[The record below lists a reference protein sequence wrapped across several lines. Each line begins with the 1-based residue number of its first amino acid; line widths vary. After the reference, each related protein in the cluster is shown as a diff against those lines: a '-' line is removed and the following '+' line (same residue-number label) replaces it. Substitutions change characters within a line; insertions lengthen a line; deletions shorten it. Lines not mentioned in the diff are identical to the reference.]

1 MEEFTIKKKEEL
13 DPQEKSF
20 RRRKD
25 IIKNVIIVFL
35 VVMLLLTFFSNTIQN
50 YSLPKVAVQYI
61 ESGTITTVIRG
72 EGVVESG
79 DPYNVMVKYSKTVGS
94 INAKVGQEVKEGDLL
109 LTLQSEDSEE
119 LTAAKK
125 VLEDAKKAYN
135 DALLDPE
142 VDAAVIS
149 SSQGTIDINGFRNK
163 ISALQTAITLA
174 EKTVAEKQKTVDDL
188 TNQISITTGNTVSEA
203 EKTNVAVLLKAS
215 DNAKDALDEAT
226 ASVTSAQSALDSA
239 NAALSAAQSE
249 KALAQATLDDAIA
262 EFNRL
267 GSEKTAHDA
276 ALTAYAANGNSLTGL
291 DDDTVALLTTYG
303 FNSNYITGLITA
315 ATTAKNTA
323 QASYDDIVANEATN
337 IASAQADVAL
347 ATSALSSA
355 QTAKNTAQAAYNDA
369 YTKWKNAN
377 DALIAKENNT
387 TDSGTNLN
395 NQLTQAKIALTDAEN
410 ALKAKQDELTELV
423 ASIGSIRKLSD
434 AQKAIDDAQK
444 EVDKFSEVSG
454 AAQILAPIN
463 GTILSVNVQSGK
475 KTSTDDPVMV
485 IQPEGQGF
493 IMKFSLENDKAK
505 TISVGDTAEVTNSW
519 WYEDVQGAVTSIRP
533 DQSDPNRKKEVTLS
547 LTGSLTA
554 GQTITMTV
562 ASKTANYDS
571 IVPSS
576 AVRGDTKGK
585 FVLVVESK
593 PSPLGNRYYAVR
605 RDVEVLAEDDTKTAI
620 QGAFADW
627 GEYVVTTASK
637 SIEPGAEVRLS
648 EN

>member
-94 INAKVGQEVKEGDLL
+94 INAKVGTEVKEGDLL

-125 VLEDAKKAYN
+125 ALEDAKKAYN

-142 VDAAVIS
+142 VDAAVIT
-149 SSQGTIDINGFRNK
+149 SSQGTLDINGFRNK

-174 EKTVAEKQKTVDDL
+174 EKTVAEKQKNVDNL
-188 TNQISITTGNTVSEA
+188 NNQISLTSGNTVSEA
-203 EKTNVAVLLKAS
+203 EKTNVAVLLKNS
-215 DNAKDALDEAT
+215 DNAKEALDAAT
-226 ASVTSAQSALDSA
+226 ESVTAAQKTLDDA
-239 NAALSAAQSE
+239 NAALSAAQNE
-249 KALAQATLDDAIA
+249 KSIARASLDDAVA
-262 EFNRL
+262 RVDQL
-267 GSEKTAHDA
+267 TSDKTALEA
-276 ALTAYAANGNSLTGL
+276 ALAIADEASRTDEQKALVAQYVSVANIESMIVSATA
-291 DDDTVALLTTYG
+291 DRD
-303 FNSNYITGLITA
+303 
-315 ATTAKNTA
+315 TA
-323 QASYDDIVANEATN
+323 QTAYDDIAANEASN

-347 ATSALSSA
+347 ATNALSAA
-355 QTAKNTAQAAYNDA
+355 QTAKDSAQAAYNDA

-377 DALIAKENNT
+377 DAIIAKENNT
-387 TDSGTNLN
+387 TDTGTNLN
-395 NQLTQAKIALTDAEN
+395 NQLNQAKIALTDAEN
-410 ALKAKQDELTELV
+410 ALKAKQDELNDLV
-423 ASIGSIRKLSD
+423 ASIGSTRKLNEA
-434 AQKAIDDAQK
+434 AQAIADAQK
-444 EVDKFSEVSG
+444 EVDKFNEVSG
-454 AAQILAPIN
+454 ASEVLAPIN

-493 IMKFSLENDKAK
+493 VMKFSLENDKAK

-519 WYEDVQGAVTSIRP
+519 WYDDVTGAVSAIRP
-533 DQSDPNRKKEVTLS
+533 DPSDPNRKKEVTLS
-547 LTGSLTA
+547 LAGSLTA
-554 GQTITMTV
+554 GQSITMTI
-562 ASKTANYDS
+562 ASRTANYDS

-576 AVRGDTKGK
+576 AIRGDTKGK
-585 FVLVVESK
+585 FVLVCESK
-593 PSPLGNRYYAVR
+593 PSPLGNRYYAIR
-605 RDVEVLAEDDTKTAI
+605 KDVEVLAEDDTKTAI
-620 QGAFADW
+620 QGAFEEW
-627 GEYVVTTASK
+627 GEYVITTASK

>member
-35 VVMLLLTFFSNTIQN
+35 VVMLGLTFFSNTIQN
-50 YSLPKVAVQYI
+50 YSLPRVAVQYI

-94 INAKVGQEVKEGDLL
+94 INAKVGTEVKEGELL

-125 VLEDAKKAYN
+125 ALEDAKKAYN

-142 VDAAVIS
+142 VDAAAIT
-149 SSQGTIDINGFRNK
+149 SSQGTLDINGFRNK

-174 EKTVAEKQKTVDDL
+174 EKTVAEKQKNVDNL
-188 TNQISITTGNTVSEA
+188 NNQISITSGNTVSEA
-203 EKTNVAVLLKAS
+203 EKTNVAVLLKNS
-215 DNAKDALDEAT
+215 DNAKEALDAAT
-226 ASVTSAQSALDSA
+226 ESVTVAQKTLDDA

-249 KALAQATLDDAIA
+249 KAIARASLDDAIA
-262 EFNRL
+262 RVDQL
-267 GSEKTAHDA
+267 TSDKTALVDA
-276 ALTAYAANGNSLTGL
+276 LGKAEDNRSDEEKALVAQYVSVANIDSMIVSATA
-291 DDDTVALLTTYG
+291 DRD
-303 FNSNYITGLITA
+303 
-315 ATTAKNTA
+315 TA
-323 QASYDDIVANEATN
+323 QTAYDDIAANEASN
-337 IASAQADVAL
+337 IAAAQADIAL
-347 ATSALSSA
+347 ATNALSAA
-355 QTAKNTAQAAYNDA
+355 QTAKDNAQAAYNDA

-377 DALIAKENNT
+377 DALIAKENN
-387 TDSGTNLN
+387 LN
-395 NQLTQAKIALTDAEN
+395 NQLNQAKIALTDAEN
-410 ALKAKQDELTELV
+410 ALKAKQDELNDLV
-423 ASIGSIRKLSD
+423 ASIGSTRKLNEA
-434 AQKAIDDAQK
+434 AQAIADAQK
-444 EVDKFSEVSG
+444 EVDKFNEVSG
-454 AAQILAPIN
+454 ASEVLAPIN

-493 IMKFSLENDKAK
+493 VMKFSLENDKAK

-519 WYEDVQGAVTSIRP
+519 WYDDVTGAVSAIRP
-533 DQSDPNRKKEVTLS
+533 DPSDPNRKKEVTLS
-547 LTGSLTA
+547 LAGSLTA
-554 GQTITMTV
+554 GQSITMTI
-562 ASKTANYDS
+562 ASRTANYDY

-576 AVRGDTKGK
+576 AIRGDTKGK
-585 FVLVVESK
+585 FVLVCESK
-593 PSPLGNRYYAVR
+593 PSPLGNRYYAIR
-605 RDVEVLAEDDTKTAI
+605 KDVEVLAEDDTKTAI
-620 QGAFADW
+620 QGAFEEW
-627 GEYVVTTASK
+627 GEYVITTASK

>member
-35 VVMLLLTFFSNTIQN
+35 VVMLGLTFFSNTIQN

-61 ESGTITTVIRG
+61 EPGTITTVIRG

-94 INAKVGQEVKEGDLL
+94 INAKVGTEVKEGDLL

-125 VLEDAKKAYN
+125 ALEDAKKAYN

-142 VDAAVIS
+142 VDAAVIT
-149 SSQGTIDINGFRNK
+149 SSQGTLDINGFRNK

-174 EKTVAEKQKTVDDL
+174 EKTVAEKQKNVDNL
-188 TNQISITTGNTVSEA
+188 NNQISLTSGNTVSEA
-203 EKTNVAVLLKAS
+203 EKTNVAVLLKNS
-215 DNAKDALDEAT
+215 DNAKEALDAAT
-226 ASVTSAQSALDSA
+226 ESVTAAQKTLDDA

-249 KALAQATLDDAIA
+249 KAIARASLDDANA
-262 EFNRL
+262 RVVQL
-267 GSEKTAHDA
+267 TSDRTALEA
-276 ALTAYAANGNSLTGL
+276 ALNAAPPTPEQTALIDQYVSLANIDNMIIS
-291 DDDTVALLTTYG
+291 A
-303 FNSNYITGLITA
+303 TA
-315 ATTAKNTA
+315 DRDSA
-323 QASYDDIVANEATN
+323 QAAYDDIAANEASN
-337 IASAQADVAL
+337 IAAAQADIAL
-347 ATSALSSA
+347 ATNALSAA

-377 DALIAKENNT
+377 DALIAKENST
-387 TDSGTNLN
+387 TDIGTNLN
-395 NQLTQAKIALTDAEN
+395 NQLNQAKIALTDAEN
-410 ALKAKQDELTELV
+410 ALKAKQDELNDLV
-423 ASIGSIRKLSD
+423 ASIGSTRKLNEA
-434 AQKAIDDAQK
+434 AQAIADAQK
-444 EVDKFSEVSG
+444 EVDKFNEVSG
-454 AAQILAPIN
+454 ASEVLAPIN

-493 IMKFSLENDKAK
+493 VMKFSLENDKAK

-519 WYEDVQGAVTSIRP
+519 WYDDVTGAVSAIRP
-533 DQSDPNRKKEVTLS
+533 DPSDPNRKKEVTLS
-547 LTGSLTA
+547 LAGSLTA
-554 GQTITMTV
+554 GQSITMTI
-562 ASKTANYDS
+562 ASRTANYDS

-576 AVRGDTKGK
+576 AIRGDTKGK
-585 FVLVVESK
+585 FVLVCESK
-593 PSPLGNRYYAVR
+593 PSPLGNRYYAIR
-605 RDVEVLAEDDTKTAI
+605 KDVEVLAEDDTKTAI
-620 QGAFADW
+620 QGAFEEW
-627 GEYVVTTASK
+627 GEYVITTASK

>member
-35 VVMLLLTFFSNTIQN
+35 VVMLGLTFFSNTIQN

-94 INAKVGQEVKEGDLL
+94 INAKVGTEVKEGDLL

-125 VLEDAKKAYN
+125 ALEDAKKAYN

-142 VDAAVIS
+142 VDAAVIT
-149 SSQGTIDINGFRNK
+149 SSQGTLDINGFRNK

-174 EKTVAEKQKTVDDL
+174 EKTVAEKQKNVDNL
-188 TNQISITTGNTVSEA
+188 NNQISITSGNTVSEA
-203 EKTNVAVLLKAS
+203 EKTNVAVLLKNS
-215 DNAKDALDEAT
+215 DNAKEALDAAT
-226 ASVTSAQSALDSA
+226 ESVTAAQKTLDDA
-239 NAALSAAQSE
+239 NAALSTAQSE
-249 KALAQATLDDAIA
+249 KAIARASLDDAIA
-262 EFNRL
+262 RVNQL
-267 GSEKTAHDA
+267 SSDKTDLEA
-276 ALTAYAANGNSLTGL
+276 AIATAEASRTPEQ
-291 DDDTVALLTTYG
+291 VALINQYVSVA
-303 FNSNYITGLITA
+303 NIDNMIISATA
-315 ATTAKNTA
+315 DRDSA
-323 QASYDDIVANEATN
+323 QAAYDDIAANEASN
-337 IASAQADVAL
+337 IAAAQADVAL
-347 ATSALSSA
+347 ATNALSAA
-355 QTAKNTAQAAYNDA
+355 QTAKNTAQATYNDA

-387 TDSGTNLN
+387 TDTGTNLN
-395 NQLTQAKIALTDAEN
+395 NQLNQAKIALTDAEN
-410 ALKAKQDELTELV
+410 ALKAKQDELNDLV
-423 ASIGSIRKLSD
+423 ASIGSTRKLNEA
-434 AQKAIDDAQK
+434 AQAIADAQK
-444 EVDKFSEVSG
+444 EVDKFNEVSG
-454 AAQILAPIN
+454 ASEVLAPIN

-493 IMKFSLENDKAK
+493 VMKFSLENDKAK

-519 WYEDVQGAVTSIRP
+519 WYDDVTGAVSAIRP
-533 DQSDPNRKKEVTLS
+533 DPSDPNRKKEVTLS
-547 LTGSLTA
+547 LAGSLTA
-554 GQTITMTV
+554 GQSITMTI
-562 ASKTANYDS
+562 ASRTANYDY

-576 AVRGDTKGK
+576 AIRGDTKGK
-585 FVLVVESK
+585 FVLVCESK
-593 PSPLGNRYYAVR
+593 PSPLGNRYYAIR
-605 RDVEVLAEDDTKTAI
+605 KDVEVLAEDDTKTAI
-620 QGAFADW
+620 QGAFEEW
-627 GEYVVTTASK
+627 GEYVITTASK

>member
-35 VVMLLLTFFSNTIQN
+35 VVMLGLTFFSNTIQN

-61 ESGTITTVIRG
+61 EPGTITTVIRG

-94 INAKVGQEVKEGDLL
+94 INAKVGTEVKEGDLL

-125 VLEDAKKAYN
+125 ALEDAKKAYN

-142 VDAAVIS
+142 VDAAAIT
-149 SSQGTIDINGFRNK
+149 SSQGTLDINGFRNK

-174 EKTVAEKQKTVDDL
+174 EKTVAEKQKNVDNL
-188 TNQISITTGNTVSEA
+188 NNQISITSGNTVSEA
-203 EKTNVAVLLKAS
+203 EKTNVAVLLKNS
-215 DNAKDALDEAT
+215 DNAKEALDAAT
-226 ASVTSAQSALDSA
+226 ESVTAAQKTLDDA

-249 KALAQATLDDAIA
+249 KAIARASLDDAIA
-262 EFNRL
+262 RVNQL
-267 GSEKTAHDA
+267 SSDKTDLEA
-276 ALTAYAANGNSLTGL
+276 AIATAEASRTPEQ
-291 DDDTVALLTTYG
+291 VALINQYVSVA
-303 FNSNYITGLITA
+303 NIDNMIISATA
-315 ATTAKNTA
+315 DRDSA
-323 QASYDDIVANEATN
+323 QAAYDDIAANEASN

-347 ATSALSSA
+347 ATNALSAA

-387 TDSGTNLN
+387 TDTGTNLN
-395 NQLTQAKIALTDAEN
+395 NQLNQAKIALTDAEN
-410 ALKAKQDELTELV
+410 ALKAKQDELNDLV
-423 ASIGSIRKLSD
+423 ASIGSTRKLNEA
-434 AQKAIDDAQK
+434 AQAIADAQK
-444 EVDKFSEVSG
+444 EVDKFNEVSG
-454 AAQILAPIN
+454 ASEVLAPIN

-493 IMKFSLENDKAK
+493 VMKFSLENDKAK

-519 WYEDVQGAVTSIRP
+519 WYDDVTGAVSAIRP
-533 DQSDPNRKKEVTLS
+533 DPSDPNRKKEVTLS
-547 LTGSLTA
+547 LAGSLTA
-554 GQTITMTV
+554 GQSITMTI
-562 ASKTANYDS
+562 ASRTANYDY

-576 AVRGDTKGK
+576 AIRGDTKGK
-585 FVLVVESK
+585 FVLVCESK
-593 PSPLGNRYYAVR
+593 PSPLGNRYYAIR
-605 RDVEVLAEDDTKTAI
+605 KDVEVLAEDDTKTAI
-620 QGAFADW
+620 QGAFEEW
-627 GEYVVTTASK
+627 GEYVITTASK

>member
-35 VVMLLLTFFSNTIQN
+35 VVMLGLTFFSNTIQN
-50 YSLPKVAVQYI
+50 YSLPRVAVQYI

-94 INAKVGQEVKEGDLL
+94 INAKVGTEVKEGDLL

-125 VLEDAKKAYN
+125 ALEDAKKAYN

-142 VDAAVIS
+142 VDAAAIT
-149 SSQGTIDINGFRNK
+149 SSQGTLDINGFRNK

-174 EKTVAEKQKTVDDL
+174 EKTVAEKQKNVDNL
-188 TNQISITTGNTVSEA
+188 NNQISITSGNTVSEA
-203 EKTNVAVLLKAS
+203 EKTNVAVLLKNS
-215 DNAKDALDEAT
+215 DNAKEALDAAT
-226 ASVTSAQSALDSA
+226 ESVTAAQKTLDDA
-239 NAALSAAQSE
+239 NAALSAAQNE
-249 KALAQATLDDAIA
+249 KAIARASLDDANA
-262 EFNRL
+262 RVVQL
-267 GSEKTAHDA
+267 TSDRTALEA
-276 ALTAYAANGNSLTGL
+276 ALN
-291 DDDTVALLTTYG
+291 
-303 FNSNYITGLITA
+303 A
-315 ATTAKNTA
+315 ATPTPEQTALIDQYVSLANIDNMIISATADRDSA
-323 QASYDDIVANEATN
+323 QAAYDDIAANEASN
-337 IASAQADVAL
+337 IAAAQADIAL
-347 ATSALSSA
+347 ATSALSAA
-355 QTAKNTAQAAYNDA
+355 QTAKNNAQAAYNDA

-377 DALIAKENNT
+377 DALVAKENNT
-387 TDSGTNLN
+387 TDTGTNLN
-395 NQLTQAKIALTDAEN
+395 NQLNQAKIALTDAEN
-410 ALKAKQDELTELV
+410 ALKAKQDELNDLV
-423 ASIGSIRKLSD
+423 ASIGSTRKLNEA
-434 AQKAIDDAQK
+434 AQAIADAQK
-444 EVDKFSEVSG
+444 EVDKFNEVSG
-454 AAQILAPIN
+454 ASEVLAPIN

-493 IMKFSLENDKAK
+493 VMKFSLENDKAK

-519 WYEDVQGAVTSIRP
+519 WYDDVTGAVSAIRP
-533 DQSDPNRKKEVTLS
+533 DPSDPNRKKEVTLS
-547 LTGSLTA
+547 LAGSLTA
-554 GQTITMTV
+554 GQSITMTI
-562 ASKTANYDS
+562 ASRTANYDY

-576 AVRGDTKGK
+576 AIRGDTKGK
-585 FVLVVESK
+585 FVLVCESK
-593 PSPLGNRYYAVR
+593 PSPLGNRYYAIR
-605 RDVEVLAEDDTKTAI
+605 KDVEVLAEDDTKTAI
-620 QGAFADW
+620 QGAFEEW
-627 GEYVVTTASK
+627 GEYVITTASK

>member
-35 VVMLLLTFFSNTIQN
+35 VVMLGLTFFSNTIQN

-94 INAKVGQEVKEGDLL
+94 INAKVGTEVKEGDLL

-125 VLEDAKKAYN
+125 ALEDAKKAYN

-142 VDAAVIS
+142 VDAAAIT
-149 SSQGTIDINGFRNK
+149 SSQGTLDINGFRNK

-174 EKTVAEKQKTVDDL
+174 EKTVAEKQKNVDNL
-188 TNQISITTGNTVSEA
+188 NNQISLTSGNTVSEA
-203 EKTNVAVLLKAS
+203 EKTNVAVLLKNS
-215 DNAKDALDEAT
+215 DNAKEALDAAT
-226 ASVTSAQSALDSA
+226 ESVTAAQKTLDDA
-239 NAALSAAQSE
+239 NAALSAAQNE
-249 KALAQATLDDAIA
+249 KAIARASLDDANA
-262 EFNRL
+262 RVDQL
-267 GSEKTAHDA
+267 TSDRA
-276 ALTAYAANGNSLTGL
+276 ALN
-291 DDDTVALLTTYG
+291 DAL
-303 FNSNYITGLITA
+303 NA
-315 ATTAKNTA
+315 ATPTPEQTALIDQYVSLANIDSMIISATGDRDSA
-323 QASYDDIVANEATN
+323 QAAYDDIAANEASN
-337 IASAQADVAL
+337 IAAAQADVAL
-347 ATSALSSA
+347 ATNALSAA

-387 TDSGTNLN
+387 TDTGTNLN
-395 NQLTQAKIALTDAEN
+395 NQLNQAKIALTDAEN
-410 ALKAKQDELTELV
+410 ALKAKQDELNDLV
-423 ASIGSIRKLSD
+423 ASIGSTRKLNEA
-434 AQKAIDDAQK
+434 AQAIADAQK
-444 EVDKFSEVSG
+444 EVDKFNEVSG
-454 AAQILAPIN
+454 ASEVLAPIN

-493 IMKFSLENDKAK
+493 VMKFSLENDKAK

-519 WYEDVQGAVTSIRP
+519 WYDDVTGAVSAIRP
-533 DQSDPNRKKEVTLS
+533 DPSDPNRKKEVTLS
-547 LTGSLTA
+547 LAGSLTA
-554 GQTITMTV
+554 GQSITMTI
-562 ASKTANYDS
+562 ASRTANYDY

-576 AVRGDTKGK
+576 AIRGDTKGK
-585 FVLVVESK
+585 FVLVCESK
-593 PSPLGNRYYAVR
+593 PSPLGNRYYAIR
-605 RDVEVLAEDDTKTAI
+605 KDVEVLAEDDTKTAI
-620 QGAFADW
+620 QGAFEEW
-627 GEYVVTTASK
+627 GEYVITTASK

>member
-35 VVMLLLTFFSNTIQN
+35 VVMLGLTFFSNTIQN
-50 YSLPKVAVQYI
+50 YSLPRVAVQYI

-94 INAKVGQEVKEGDLL
+94 INAKVGTEVKEGDLL

-125 VLEDAKKAYN
+125 ALEDAKKAYN

-142 VDAAVIS
+142 VDAAAIT
-149 SSQGTIDINGFRNK
+149 SSQGTLDINGFRNK

-174 EKTVAEKQKTVDDL
+174 EKTVAEKQKNVDNL
-188 TNQISITTGNTVSEA
+188 NNQISITSGNTVSEA
-203 EKTNVAVLLKAS
+203 EKTNVAVLLKNS
-215 DNAKDALDEAT
+215 DNAKEALDAAT
-226 ASVTSAQSALDSA
+226 ESVTAAQKTLDDA

-249 KALAQATLDDAIA
+249 KAIARASLDDANA
-262 EFNRL
+262 RVVQL
-267 GSEKTAHDA
+267 TSDRTALEA
-276 ALTAYAANGNSLTGL
+276 ALN
-291 DDDTVALLTTYG
+291 
-303 FNSNYITGLITA
+303 A
-315 ATTAKNTA
+315 ATPTPEQTALIDQYVSLANIDNMIISATADRDSA
-323 QASYDDIVANEATN
+323 QAAYDDIAANEASN
-337 IASAQADVAL
+337 IAAAQADIAL
-347 ATSALSSA
+347 ATSALSAA
-355 QTAKNTAQAAYNDA
+355 QTAKNNAQAAYNDA

-377 DALIAKENNT
+377 DALVAKENNT
-387 TDSGTNLN
+387 TDTGTNLN
-395 NQLTQAKIALTDAEN
+395 NQLNQAKIALTDAEN
-410 ALKAKQDELTELV
+410 ALKAKQDELNDLV
-423 ASIGSIRKLSD
+423 ASIGSTRKLNEA
-434 AQKAIDDAQK
+434 AQAIADAQK
-444 EVDKFSEVSG
+444 EVDKFNEVSG
-454 AAQILAPIN
+454 ASEVLAPIN

-493 IMKFSLENDKAK
+493 VMKFSLENDKAK

-519 WYEDVQGAVTSIRP
+519 WYDDVTGAVSAIRP
-533 DQSDPNRKKEVTLS
+533 DPSDPNRKKEVTLS
-547 LTGSLTA
+547 LAGSLTA
-554 GQTITMTV
+554 GQSITMTI
-562 ASKTANYDS
+562 ASRTANYDY

-576 AVRGDTKGK
+576 AIRGDTKGK
-585 FVLVVESK
+585 FVLVCESK
-593 PSPLGNRYYAVR
+593 PSPLGNRYYAIR
-605 RDVEVLAEDDTKTAI
+605 KDVEVLAEDDTKTAI
-620 QGAFADW
+620 QGAFEEW
-627 GEYVVTTASK
+627 GEYVITTASK